1 MVSVRA
7 RAFIAAARL
16 QRKKSFYATA
26 AGMRRRLSAHQSAAR
41 CEPPRSV
48 RRHRRITR
56 HEVQGHSCYTLHPDG
71 RWDGLH
77 IFHLHG
83 GGFVEQPEKH
93 HWRFADNLVGALG
106 CRYSMFMYPLA
117 PEHDHRE
124 ITAVTRRAY
133 REMMAD
139 TPQSGRV
146 LFGDSA
152 GGSLSLGIAQ
162 ELRDRGEAQPAC
174 IALFSPWLN
183 MAVDHELSQVIE
195 PHDPELG
202 LAGLQQAGR
211 WYAADRPLDDP
222 ELSPEHA
229 NLAGIAALSI
239 FIGTRDILLPD
250 ALLLHFNACT
260 VGTTSRL
267 QIYDGMFHNWAM
279 KPIPE
284 AHRARRQL
292 IEFLAESTRAAALS
306 EKEQTHHDRSDN
318 RGDHRN
324 RPTARHRELDVE
336 ADHSR
341 G

>member
-93 HWRFADNLVGALG
+93 HWRFADNLVGALR

-124 ITAVTRRAY
+124 ITAV
-133 REMMAD
+133 
-139 TPQSGRV
+139 P
-146 LFGDSA
+146 
-152 GGSLSLGIAQ
+152 IA
-162 ELRDRGEAQPAC
+162 
-174 IALFSPWLN
+174 
-183 MAVDHELSQVIE
+183 
-195 PHDPELG
+195 
-202 LAGLQQAGR
+202 
-211 WYAADRPLDDP
+211 
-222 ELSPEHA
+222 
-229 NLAGIAALSI
+229 
-239 FIGTRDILLPD
+239 
-250 ALLLHFNACT
+250 
-260 VGTTSRL
+260 
-267 QIYDGMFHNWAM
+267 
-279 KPIPE
+279 K
-284 AHRARRQL
+284 
-292 IEFLAESTRAAALS
+292 
-306 EKEQTHHDRSDN
+306 
-318 RGDHRN
+318 
-324 RPTARHRELDVE
+324 
-336 ADHSR
+336 
-341 G
+341 

>member
-48 RRHRRITR
+48 RRHRSITR

-93 HWRFADNLVGALG
+93 HWRFADNLVGTLG

-124 ITAVTRRAY
+124 ITAVSRRAY

-202 LAGLQQAGR
+202 IAGLQQAGR
-211 WYAADRPLDDP
+211 WYAADRPSMTP
-222 ELSPEHA
+222 S
-229 NLAGIAALSI
+229 
-239 FIGTRDILLPD
+239 
-250 ALLLHFNACT
+250 
-260 VGTTSRL
+260 
-267 QIYDGMFHNWAM
+267 
-279 KPIPE
+279 
-284 AHRARRQL
+284 
-292 IEFLAESTRAAALS
+292 
-306 EKEQTHHDRSDN
+306 
-318 RGDHRN
+318 
-324 RPTARHRELDVE
+324 
-336 ADHSR
+336 
-341 G
+341 